1 MVAVAVSVVD
11 LPGPTADWVDA
22 RLRPIQPTE
31 TVFEVSAPLVGA
43 LMDGAARYATK
54 LWTPALAEYATAHW
68 PPCEQEPTSVPV
80 VVSKIWIALPVPV
93 TPAPAVA
100 VSKTLSPAW
109 IALVLEASVS
119 CWTEAAGRRVKIG
132 TLGATDGVSAGAPEL
147 LLEFEP
153 PDRSV
158 SVQAAGV
165 LNAVSEPAG
174 HAVCPSGVDA
184 TPGARSPPALVTHD
198 APSPEP
204 GHGCPPSGRLSC
216 KPSPA
221 TGEQES
227 PPSAVPE
234 HTVIVD

>member
-1 MVAVAVSVVD
+1 MVEVAVSVAD

-43 LMDGAARYATK
+43 LIDGAARYATK
-54 LWTPALAEYATAHW
+54 LWTPALAEYATPHW

-80 VVSKIWIALPVPV
+80 VVSKISIALPVPV

-132 TLGATDGVSAGAPEL
+132 TLFSNDAVSTGAYNLSLHDDSPHRPVSAKI
-147 LLEFEP
+147 
-153 PDRSV
+153 
-158 SVQAAGV
+158 
-165 LNAVSEPAG
+165 
-174 HAVCPSGVDA
+174 A
-184 TPGARSPPALVTHD
+184 T
-198 APSPEP
+198 
-204 GHGCPPSGRLSC
+204 
-216 KPSPA
+216 
-221 TGEQES
+221 
-227 PPSAVPE
+227 
-234 HTVIVD
+234 